1 MCDNSLDFMV
11 VLVRKIH
18 RPVNKS
24 GSGSG
29 SGVWT
34 MCIIFVYTVY

>member
-11 VLVRKIH
+11 ILVRKIH

-24 GSGSG
+24 GSGD
-29 SGVWT
+29 WT

>member
-29 SGVWT
+29 DWT